1 MKFFR
6 AIGPFILLFLC
17 VTAGSAQAWQRE
29 FPAGKTV
36 EITVRNTAGR
46 VTISSDSTYE
56 KVTVLASSP
65 DRAVRDGD
73 LKVTV
78 SGSQVNVEI
87 AHTSASRRIDLIVRA
102 PARAKIKATTDSG
115 SVDIM
120 GSPAS
125 AEVLTATGTIH
136 ADVPLDAVRL
146 DWRWSESS
154 PRLFSDVDL
163 PKPKEKAGGIFLL
176 KTALGNKKAKRDDRI
191 DLNFVTGRG
200 ILLLNVDPSMVPT
213 DLRERALT
221 EAARAIIQSGES
233 NLVEAMRKVAPKLF
247 GDYARTLP
255 PRETAPGLI
264 RRSSD
269 PPTASYVGPHQA
281 RVNVNVT
288 DRRGREV
295 FGLTNSDFTIWENG
309 DQRPITAVAP
319 ASEPFNLVLLLDVS
333 GSVSE
338 RIDFIR
344 KAARNFL
351 DTVSPQ
357 DRIAIV
363 SFRDDIQLI
372 SNFTTDRRFLSA
384 QLDKIDAGGAT
395 ALYDSLGY
403 VLVDTLRPVHSERTA
418 VVIMSDGDDNRSFVP
433 FGALIEAILES
444 GAQIY
449 PLYVPSELVTDGT
462 VPKPG
467 STADPMRTRYMKLT
481 SRAETEGRQL
491 ADVSGGVY
499 YPIRRIED
507 LQKAYD
513 DVVSQ
518 LRMSYTVTYDTE
530 LAPDA
535 ARRLKVRVAR
545 ENASVRLS
553 PAVGLAVAPG
563 SQNRER

>member
-1 MKFFR
+1 MKYLRF
-6 AIGPFILLFLC
+6 IGPLCLLLLC
-17 VTAGSAQAWQRE
+17 VTAGFAQTWQAE

-36 EITVRNTAGR
+36 EITVRNTSGR
-46 VTISSDSTYE
+46 VTISSDQTYE
-56 KVTVLASSP
+56 KVTLLARSP
-65 DRAVRDGD
+65 DGAVRESDIKATG
-73 LKVTV
+73 
-78 SGSQVNVEI
+78 SGGKINVEI
-87 AHTSASRRIDLIVRA
+87 ARGAAGRRIDLVLRA

-120 GSPAS
+120 GSPAE
-125 AEVLTATGTIH
+125 AEVLTETGTIH

-146 DWRWSESS
+146 NWSWSSSS

-176 KTALGNKKAKRDDRI
+176 KTTVGNKEAKREDRI
-191 DLNFVTGRG
+191 ELNFATGRG
-200 ILLLNVDPSMVPT
+200 ILLLNVDPAMVPS

-221 EAARAIIQSGES
+221 NAARAIIQSGES

-264 RRSSD
+264 QRSAAPQVANYIGS
-269 PPTASYVGPHQA
+269 HQA

-295 FGLTNSDFTIWENG
+295 FGLTNTDFTVWENG
-309 DQRPITAVAP
+309 DERPVTSVAP

-363 SFRDDIQLI
+363 SFRDDVQLV

-403 VLVDTLRPVHSERTA
+403 VLVDTLRSVRGERTA
-418 VVIMSDGDDNRSFVP
+418 VVVMSDGDDNRSFVP

-449 PLYVPSELVTDGT
+449 PLYVPSELVTEGSR
-462 VPKPG
+462 PKPG
-467 STADPMRTRYMKLT
+467 ATADPMRTRYMTVT
-481 SRAETEGRQL
+481 SRAEAEGRQL
-491 ADVSGGVY
+491 AEVSGGVY

-518 LRMSYTVTYDTE
+518 LRMSYTVTYDTA

-535 ARRLKVRVAR
+535 VRRLKVRVAR

-563 SQNRER
+563 SSN

>member
-1 MKFFR
+1 MKLFR
-6 AIGPFILLFLC
+6 VIGPCFLLFLY
-17 VTAGSAQAWQRE
+17 TAAGSAQTWQRE
-29 FPAGKTV
+29 FPVAAGTKSI
-36 EITVRNTAGR
+36 EITVRGTSGR
-46 VTISSDSTYE
+46 VTISSDAAYD
-56 KVTVLASSP
+56 KVTVLAKAP
-65 DRAVRDGD
+65 DGPVRDAEIKAAATGG
-73 LKVTV
+73 KV
-78 SGSQVNVEI
+78 SVEI
-87 AHTSASRRIDLIVRA
+87 TTAARSRRIDLVLRA

-115 SVDIM
+115 SVDVM
-120 GSPAS
+120 GSPAF
-125 AEVLTATGTIH
+125 AEVSTETGTIH
-136 ADVPLDAVRL
+136 ADVPLDSVRL
-146 DWRWSESS
+146 NWSWSESS

-163 PKPKEKAGGIFLL
+163 PPPKEKAGGIFLL
-176 KTALGNKKAKRDDRI
+176 KTTIGDEKAKKDDRI
-191 DLNFVTGRG
+191 ELNFTTGRG
-200 ILLLNVDPSMVPT
+200 ILLLNVDPAMVPT

-221 EAARAIIQSGES
+221 EAARSIIRSGES

-255 PRETAPGLI
+255 PRETAPGL
-264 RRSSD
+264 RERNGG
-269 PPTASYVGPHQA
+269 PPVASYVGPHQA

-295 FGLTNSDFTIWENG
+295 FGLTNADFTIWENG
-309 DQRPITAVAP
+309 DQRPVTSVAP

-403 VLVDTLRPVHSERTA
+403 VLVDTLRPVRGDRTA
-418 VVIMSDGDDNRSFVP
+418 VVVMSDGDDNRSFVP

-449 PLYVPSELVTDGT
+449 PLYVPSELVTEGS

-467 STADPMRTRYMKLT
+467 TTADPMRTRYLKLT

-491 ADVSGGVY
+491 AEVSGGVY

-513 DVVSQ
+513 DVVNQ
-518 LRMSYTVTYDTE
+518 LRMSYTLTYDTE
-530 LAPDA
+530 LAPEA
-535 ARRLKVRVAR
+535 TRRLKVRVAR
-545 ENASVRLS
+545 DNASVRLS

-563 SQNRER
+563 ITN

>member
-1 MKFFR
+1 MKYLR
-6 AIGPFILLFLC
+6 LIGPLCFLLLC
-17 VTAGSAQAWQRE
+17 VTAGSAQTWQAE

-36 EITVRNTAGR
+36 EITVRNTSGR
-46 VTISSDSTYE
+46 VTISSDQTYE
-56 KVTVLASSP
+56 KVTLLARSP
-65 DRAVRDGD
+65 DGAVRESDIKATG
-73 LKVTV
+73 
-78 SGSQVNVEI
+78 SGGKINVEI
-87 AHTSASRRIDLIVRA
+87 ARGSVGRRIDFVLRA
-102 PARAKIKATTDSG
+102 PARAKIKVTTDSG

-120 GSPAS
+120 GSPAA
-125 AEVLTATGTIH
+125 AEVLTETGTIH

-146 DWRWSESS
+146 NWSWSASS
-154 PRLFSDVDL
+154 PRLFSDIDL

-176 KTALGNKKAKRDDRI
+176 KTTVGNKEAKREDRI
-191 DLNFVTGRG
+191 ELNFATGRG
-200 ILLLNVDPSMVPT
+200 ILLLNVDPAMVPS

-221 EAARAIIQSGES
+221 NAARAIIQSGES

-264 RRSSD
+264 QRSAAPQVANYIGS
-269 PPTASYVGPHQA
+269 HQA

-295 FGLTNSDFTIWENG
+295 FGLTNTDFTIWENG
-309 DQRPITAVAP
+309 DERPVTSVAP

-363 SFRDDIQLI
+363 SFRDDVQLV

-403 VLVDTLRPVHSERTA
+403 VLVDTLRSVRGERTA
-418 VVIMSDGDDNRSFVP
+418 VVVMSDGDDNRSFVP

-449 PLYVPSELVTDGT
+449 PLYVPSELVAEGSRPKAGT
-462 VPKPG
+462 
-467 STADPMRTRYMKLT
+467 TADPMRSRYLTVT
-481 SRAETEGRQL
+481 SRAEAEGRQL
-491 ADVSGGVY
+491 AEVSGGVY

-518 LRMSYTVTYDTE
+518 LRMSYTVTYDTA

-535 ARRLKVRVAR
+535 VRRLKVRVAR

-553 PAVGLAVAPG
+553 PAVGLAAAP
-563 SQNRER
+563 SVTN